1 MTDYRKLMDKPY
13 LGHWDLPEGRDVAAT
28 IVKVEAGKVGHGRQE
43 QKRPLLYLEGSK
55 GPLEKP
61 MICNATN
68 AKAIAG
74 MYGAHVEKWIGQP
87 IALFIGQANDP
98 SGGGMVNCI
107 RIRPTPPKAEKDGA
121 K

>member
-1 MTDYRKLMDKPY
+1 MTDYRKLMDKPH
-13 LGHWDLPEGRDVAAT
+13 LGAWDLPEGRDVIAT
-28 IVKVEAGKVGHGRQE
+28 IVKVEAGKVGFGARE
-43 QKRPLLYLEGSK
+43 QKRPLLFLEGSK

-61 MICNATN
+61 MVCNSTN

-74 MYGAHVEKWIGQP
+74 MYGVHVEKWTDQP

-98 SGGGMVNCI
+98 NGGGMVPCI
-107 RIRPTPPKAEKDGA
+107 RVRPTPPKVEKDGA